1 MTIMIREK
9 FDKLIDLIFQEV
21 KDYYGERLTSFVVFG
36 SCERGTPNPNSDVD
50 ILIILKDAPCGRIRR
65 IQEFYENI
73 EKKVEFYIEEIRD
86 YNINTFISP
95 IIRTED
101 EVNLGSPL
109 YIDMLTGIKIYFDRD
124 NFFKR
129 YLNSLKEKLKELGAE
144 KKDGYW
150 VYKKEINKEEGVE
163 VFQI

>member
-1 MTIMIREK
+1 
-9 FDKLIDLIFQEV
+9 
-21 KDYYGERLTSFVVFG
+21 
-36 SCERGTPNPNSDVD
+36 
-50 ILIILKDAPCGRIRR
+50 
-65 IQEFYENI
+65 
-73 EKKVEFYIEEIRD
+73 
-86 YNINTFISP
+86 
-95 IIRTED
+95 
-101 EVNLGSPL
+101 
-109 YIDMLTGIKIYFDRD
+109 MLTGIKIYFDRD